1 MKFNFIKQI
10 NTLTHK
16 FLEPRFQKKLKN
28 LNLIFSFA
36 CLYILFK
43 FSNEFDFKESFSN
56 LTTTQYIACSLFYFS
71 NGLLWVSFMK
81 KNFSIGLK
89 ELINNWSYSKLGKY
103 FPGSLMIFTVRLN
116 QDIKDNE
123 NPRDIL
129 YGILEEHFLTP
140 IVAMATIGVSLFFY
154 QYFTNIFIFIISSI
168 FLFLFLR
175 YFYLKIEFNFVS
187 ISSSAFIFLFHLNMN
202 FLFFYSVA
210 TTLEIENQYLFTL
223 LYFLSSCF
231 AIFFIGV
238 PSGIGIRELFF
249 YLLSMNLVSEDIFI
263 DMAIK
268 VRILTIS
275 FDFFVGSIGL
285 IRSNFKK

>member
-1 MKFNFIKQI
+1 MKYNFSKQI
-10 NTLTHK
+10 NNLTK
-16 FLEPRFQKKLKN
+16 KILEPRFQKRLKN
-28 LNLIFSFA
+28 LNLIFSLI
-36 CLYILFK
+36 CIYVLLKLF
-43 FSNEFDFKESFSN
+43 NEFDFKKSYLN
-56 LTTTQYIACSLFYFS
+56 LTITQYFFCSLYYFS

-81 KNFSIGLK
+81 KNFSTRMR

-116 QDIKDNE
+116 QEIKDNE
-123 NPRDIL
+123 NPKDIL

-140 IVAMATIGVSLFFY
+140 IVAIATIGVSLVLY
-154 QYFTNIFIFIISSI
+154 QNFASIFIFMLSSI

-175 YFYLKIEFNFVS
+175 YFYMKIGFKFTS
-187 ISSSAFIFLFHLNMN
+187 ISSSAFIFLLHLNMN

-210 TTLEIENQYLFTL
+210 NTLEIENQYLFTL
-223 LYFLSSCF
+223 FYYLSSSF

-238 PSGIGIRELFF
+238 PSGIGIRELIF
-249 YLLSMNLVSEDIFI
+249 YLLSMNLVSEEIFI

-275 FDFFVGSIGL
+275 FDFFVGSVGL
-285 IRSNFKK
+285 IRTNIKK